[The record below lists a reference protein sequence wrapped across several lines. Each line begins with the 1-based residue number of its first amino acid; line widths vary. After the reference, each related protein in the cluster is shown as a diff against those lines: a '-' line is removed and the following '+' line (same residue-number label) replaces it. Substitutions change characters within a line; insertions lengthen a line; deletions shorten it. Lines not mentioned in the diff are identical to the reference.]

1 MVLYCRLA
9 DKNAFSVRETVFIS
23 TCRYVLGN
31 FYIFLFGGE
40 LGLMVRSFKSFL

>member
-23 TCRYVLGN
+23 RYVLGN

-40 LGLMVRSFKSFL
+40 SGLMVRSFKSFL